1 MPADPAASPSPPLA
15 DLAALG
21 WPTARVAAALAV
33 AAPNHLR
40 IAQAAAQLT
49 LDDHVHGFA
58 PWCDAQARATTAI
71 KPR

>member
-1 MPADPAASPSPPLA
+1 MPTEPPALPSPPLA

-21 WPTARVAAALAV
+21 WPPARVAAALAV

-49 LDDHVHGFA
+49 LHDHVHSFA
-58 PWCDAQARATTAI
+58 PWCDAQAQAA
-71 KPR
+71 PR